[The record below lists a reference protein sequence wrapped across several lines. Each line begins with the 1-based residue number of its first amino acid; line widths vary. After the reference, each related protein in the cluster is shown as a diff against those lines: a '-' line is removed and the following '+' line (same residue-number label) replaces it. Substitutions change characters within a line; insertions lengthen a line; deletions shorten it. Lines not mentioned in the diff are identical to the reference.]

1 MKCRRAYCP
10 AAGQL
15 CRVQPKKSPRG
26 NGIGER
32 RLIYIPLRSPRSP
45 NHDSAPRGSIRVPPS
60 PGFSPGRCPAGAGRC
75 AAGAGGLA
83 AVGPVPSAAVAGRGG
98 GGGLIGLPI
107 LAEGETVFRSGAAP
121 DKFSGL
127 ADRAA
132 LLLSVWK

>member
-1 MKCRRAYCP
+1 MSQGLLSGSRSALPGTAKKIPQGKRDRGTEVYLYTASES
-10 AAGQL
+10 AES
-15 CRVQPKKSPRG
+15 QPRFGPP
-26 NGIGER
+26 GIDPGT
-32 RLIYIPLRSPRSP
+32 
-45 NHDSAPRGSIRVPPS
+45 PS

-98 GGGLIGLPI
+98 GRALIGLAI